1 MDCKLIIFS
10 FIRNFVRGMLIMY
23 MLVKNALKACF
34 HWRRSHS
41 RSRSRSSASDPK
53 SRIGVERRVVNWTE
67 LEECERFHF
76 LPIPLKAL
84 THNLIQWIPQKR
96 KNQPITLRVLRP
108 SDGLRLRQSSFHWVI
123 GDGVVRDVDGFLQI
137 PSIWFSLDRIPLL
150 LRLRLWL

>member
-84 THNLIQWIPQKR
+84 THNLIQ
-96 KNQPITLRVLRP
+96 
-108 SDGLRLRQSSFHWVI
+108 
-123 GDGVVRDVDGFLQI
+123 
-137 PSIWFSLDRIPLL
+137 
-150 LRLRLWL
+150 